1 MAERNELPGPFEAL
15 RGFLR
20 ETWSD
25 LTGTDF
31 AERVAQGTPS
41 KEDKERFQEA
51 VTFAMNSAGHSG
63 GMLRLQAAGKL
74 GIGSMKYGKEAHR
87 DIMSQTGFS
96 DELVETVSTMA
107 AAKDAASRIKGV
119 FEVPERAL
127 KGVEQVAVIK
137 SGRLGERTSGEYVP
151 QTKEVLL
158 DALGG
163 KGPTTKH
170 EIAHHGQIYPMI
182 HDPQLW
188 VDLNRLTNWSTA
200 ERLGS
205 KAQEMAKWE
214 ARNWP
219 GGFWARIGEQKA
231 YQASPLEISARYMA
245 KLPGGLSPEGYLRHL
260 RFSVGKG
267 TSLFKNYLMKQGMA
281 LEEWADFFR
290 SAKAEG
296 MLNVRR
302 MLGGD

>member
-1 MAERNELPGPFEAL
+1 MARRNELPGPFEAL

-25 LTGTDF
+25 LTGTGF

-41 KEDKERFQEA
+41 KEDEERFQEA
-51 VTFAMNSAGHSG
+51 VTFALNSAGHSG

-74 GIGSMKYGKEAHR
+74 GIGSMKYGKAAHR
-87 DIMSQTGFS
+87 DMFSQTGFS
-96 DELVETVSTMA
+96 DELVEKISTKA
-107 AAKDAASRIKGV
+107 AAKDAANRIKGI

-127 KGVEQVAVIK
+127 KGLEEIAVIK
-137 SGRLGERTSGEYVP
+137 PGRLGERTRGQYVP

-158 DALGG
+158 DALSGR
-163 KGPTTKH
+163 GPTAKH
-170 EIAHHGQIYPMI
+170 EVAHHGQIYPMI

-188 VDLNRLTNWSTA
+188 TDLNRLTNWGTA

-205 KAQEMAKWE
+205 KAQELAKWGME
-214 ARNWP
+214 YMP
-219 GGFWARIGEQKA
+219 EGFWAKIGEEKA
-231 YQASPLEISARYMA
+231 YRASPLEISARYMA
-245 KLPGGLSPEGYLRHL
+245 KLPGGLSPEEYLKQL
-260 RFSVGKG
+260 RFSVGRG
-267 TSLFKNYLMKQGMA
+267 TQLFENYLRSRGMSP
-281 LEEWADFFR
+281 EDWGSFFR

-296 MLNVRR
+296 MLNMRK